1 VDRDAIVRSRR
12 REDALDALDFERQ
25 REQALAGQIDAI
37 VVEEDGPRV
46 DEQVFARMEPDDV
59 ALVRELLGNG
69 GWVTDE
75 DRNGWPDE
83 AGDEAEDTD
92 TGADEIARLEGE
104 IAECRR
110 RQQALERFI
119 EALGA

>member
-1 VDRDAIVRSRR
+1 VDRDAIVRGRR
-12 REDALDALDFERQ
+12 REDALEALEFERQ

-37 VVEEDGPRV
+37 VVEEDGSRV

-69 GWVTDE
+69 GLVTDE
-75 DRNGWPDE
+75 DGDDWPDE
-83 AGDEAEDTD
+83 AGDEMEDAD
-92 TGADEIARLEGE
+92 PDEIPRLEAE

>member
-12 REDALDALDFERQ
+12 REDALEALEFERE
-25 REQALAGQIDAI
+25 RERALAGQIDAI

-46 DEQVFARMEPDDV
+46 DEQVFARMEPADV

-75 DRNGWPDE
+75 DGDDWPAED
-83 AGDEAEDTD
+83 GDEPEDA
-92 TGADEIARLEGE
+92 GADEIARLEAE

-110 RQQALERFI
+110 RQQSLERFI

>member
-1 VDRDAIVRSRR
+1 MDRDAIVRSRR
-12 REDALDALDFERQ
+12 REDALEALEFERQ
-25 REQALAGQIDAI
+25 RERALAGQIDAI

-75 DRNGWPDE
+75 D
-83 AGDEAEDTD
+83 GDEAEESD
-92 TGADEIARLEGE
+92 ADEVARLEAE

>member
-12 REDALDALDFERQ
+12 REDALEALEFERQ
-25 REQALAGQIDAI
+25 RELALAGQIDAI

-46 DEQVFARMEPDDV
+46 DEQVFARMEPADV
-59 ALVRELLGNG
+59 ALVRELLGNN
-69 GWVTDE
+69 GWAAEDGDDWLDE
-75 DRNGWPDE
+75 D
-83 AGDEAEDTD
+83 GDEGED
-92 TGADEIARLEGE
+92 AHPDEIARLEGE

-119 EALGA
+119 EALEA

>member
-12 REDALDALDFERQ
+12 REDALEALEFEHQ

-37 VVEEDGPRV
+37 VVEEDGSRV

-69 GWVTDE
+69 GRMTD
-75 DRNGWPDE
+75 DDGDDWPDE
-83 AGDEAEDTD
+83 AGDEANDAD
-92 TGADEIARLEGE
+92 ADEIARLEAE